1 MPTAELLKP
10 NRLNYMG
17 RIWEKG
23 VKEPVDLDTARALE
37 DNPRFKVR
45 GFGESRS
52 RRDDDEDDAPR
63 RPNDRGAFLSAIRGA
78 VDNLDVDNE
87 DAFTASGKPHPL
99 AVSEVLGYRIT
110 AEDIDAALKQK
121 SKPAATAEDLQP
133 TRGAEGANGKKGTV
147 KITRVPRDK
156 AEKAVAA
163 AAQSEGVSDTPQV
176 EAEGD
181 ADNSGEGVSGDN
193 GKDPSTDGA
202 LEV

>member
-10 NRLNYMG
+10 KRLNYLG
-17 RIWEKG
+17 RVWEKG
-23 VKEPVDLDTARALE
+23 VPEPVDNETAALLE
-37 DNPRFKVR
+37 DNPRFKVK
-45 GFGESRS
+45 GFGEAS
-52 RRDDDEDDAPR
+52 RRRSDEDEGPR
-63 RPNDRGAFLSAIRGA
+63 RPSDRGAFLSAIRGA

-133 TRGAEGANGKKGTV
+133 TKGAEGVNGKKGTV

-163 AAQSEGVSDTPQV
+163 AAQSEGGSDKPQV
-176 EAEGD
+176 ETDDD
-181 ADNSGEGVSGDN
+181 ADNSDEGGSGDG